1 MIDVQLAN
9 ELSLK
14 DTSDILQ
21 REIRECSDERFNAY
35 EDVAS
40 EIPINKLEM
49 VMLFEVL
56 AKAQENIS
64 ETDENTELHTLFL
77 ANLANKLLEANES
90 LDEQLDY
97 HEQSNNSSQKDFF
110 SQ

>member
-1 MIDVQLAN
+1 
-9 ELSLK
+9 
-14 DTSDILQ
+14 
-21 REIRECSDERFNAY
+21 
-35 EDVAS
+35 
-40 EIPINKLEM
+40 
-49 VMLFEVL
+49 MLFEVL

-77 ANLANKLLEANES
+77 ANLANKLLQANES

-97 HEQSNNSSQKDFF
+97 YEQKNNSSQKDFF

>member
-35 EDVAS
+35 EDVSS

-64 ETDENTELHTLFL
+64 ETDENAELHTLFL

-97 HEQSNNSSQKDFF
+97 HEQSNNASQRDFF

>member
-1 MIDVQLAN
+1 MIEVQLAN

-14 DTSDILQ
+14 DTSEILQ
-21 REIRECSDERFNAY
+21 REIRGCSDERFNAY
-35 EDVAS
+35 EDVSS
-40 EIPINKLEM
+40 EVSINKLEM

-56 AKAQENIS
+56 TKAQESIS
-64 ETDENTELHTLFL
+64 ETDENVELHRFFL
-77 ANLANKLLEANES
+77 ANLANKLLQANES

-97 HEQSNNSSQKDFF
+97 HEQSNNPSQKDFF

>member
-1 MIDVQLAN
+1 MIDVLLAN

-14 DTSDILQ
+14 DTSEILQ
-21 REIRECSDERFNAY
+21 REIRGCSDERFNAY
-35 EDVAS
+35 EDVS
-40 EIPINKLEM
+40 SGVSINKLEM

-64 ETDENTELHTLFL
+64 EESENAELHTLFL

-97 HEQSNNSSQKDFF
+97 HEQSNNSPQRDFF

>member
-1 MIDVQLAN
+1 MIEVQLAN
-9 ELSLK
+9 ELSLG
-14 DTSDILQ
+14 DTSGILQ

-35 EDVAS
+35 EDVSS
-40 EIPINKLEM
+40 EVSINKLEM

-64 ETDENTELHTLFL
+64 ETDENVELHRFFL
-77 ANLANKLLEANES
+77 ANLANKLLQANES

-97 HEQSNNSSQKDFF
+97 HEQRNNSSQRDFF

>member
-1 MIDVQLAN
+1 MIDVELAN
-9 ELSLK
+9 ELSLEN
-14 DTSDILQ
+14 TSDILQ

-35 EDVAS
+35 EDVSS
-40 EIPINKLEM
+40 EVSINKLEM

-56 AKAQENIS
+56 SKAQENIS
-64 ETDENTELHTLFL
+64 ETDENVELHRFFL
-77 ANLANKLLEANES
+77 ANLANKLLQANES

-97 HEQSNNSSQKDFF
+97 YEQSNNSSQKDFF